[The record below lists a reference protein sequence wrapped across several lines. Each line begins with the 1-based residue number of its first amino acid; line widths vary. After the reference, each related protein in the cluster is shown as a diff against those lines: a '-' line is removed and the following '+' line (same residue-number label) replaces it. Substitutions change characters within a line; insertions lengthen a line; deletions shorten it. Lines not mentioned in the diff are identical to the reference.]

1 MAGLERLFG
10 GSLPGGLDEDVD
22 PTALTAQAPDGAR
35 LLDKAASTP
44 LPSETG
50 PKGAGGAREPMS
62 DTDYQAA
69 IDGAISAAENYVD
82 EYLTPDRERAAD
94 YYNGEPFGDEEM
106 GKSDIVITEVRD
118 SILSTLPDLMRVF
131 SGSTN
136 AVEFASLGG
145 ADPDVADQQTD
156 YINHIFN
163 VDNPGFRIT
172 MNVFKDALRGRLGI
186 VTWWHEDREIVSEQ
200 EFSDIPQ
207 DALVLLQDEAQSAS
221 DNSTAITFKVEI
233 DQSKTRQDQDADGSP
248 MTFVSGV
255 VKRHFIQKRF
265 RVRALPPEEFI
276 FTPATSDE
284 LEDFYM
290 VGTRSITTYSRL
302 IEQGYDRAKIEALM
316 DDAGVGMS
324 GGRGSG
330 AGSLETNAER
340 VARDPAV
347 TERIFDAGFDAV
359 SAPSREVKVNTSY
372 ILIDRD
378 NDGIAE
384 RRKIVTVGDR
394 NAVIRDE
401 VYGNDKLLPYG
412 LYCPDPEPHTPIG
425 QSLADQTMDLQEIK
439 SQLVRRALDSLDQS
453 INSRLVVVEGQ
464 TNLDDV
470 LNSENGA
477 VIRTKVQGA
486 VQQLQT
492 QFQGAA
498 VLPVLSYFDEVRTRR
513 TGQSTNPTGLDA
525 DVLQS
530 TTKSAADAMVE
541 GAAARS
547 EMIARIFAETGHS
560 RLFRGLLQLVCAHQD
575 YKRTLRL
582 RGTVKTVDPRAWTAD
597 VDLQVNVGVGRGKQA
612 QRIQSLMTIAQ
623 KQEETYKQYGPGNP
637 FVSFDQISYTMGA
650 VIREMGFSDPSKF
663 FTQIDKATAQK
674 IAQQLASV
682 PKAPTPEELLLQA
695 EREKLGTDAALKR
708 EKMRL
713 EEIIALLTN
722 SREREKNEQTF
733 VVAAASAAAQY
744 GAQVDQGALDREQA
758 EHSMIDQAVQTELA
772 IAAGAG
778 GAVQGAGGAPVP
790 GQGQPPAA
798 GGAPG
803 APTPPQAAPQA
814 PANPAPAPDVPPA
827 GGGMSPIPGGQS

>member
-1 MAGLERLFG
+1 MAGLERLFAG
-10 GSLPGGLDEDVD
+10 GLPGGLDEDVD
-22 PTALTAQAPDGAR
+22 PTALTAQAADGAR
-35 LLDKAASTP
+35 LIDKAPVAPESTA
-44 LPSETG
+44 
-50 PKGAGGAREPMS
+50 KGARELMT
-62 DTDYQAA
+62 DDDYQAA
-69 IDGAISAAENYVD
+69 INGAISAAENYVD
-82 EYLTPDRERAAD
+82 EYLTPDRELAAD
-94 YYNGEPFGDEEM
+94 YYNGEPFGDEET

-131 SGSTN
+131 CGSTN
-136 AVEFASLGG
+136 AVEFATLGG

-200 EFSDIPQ
+200 AFSDIPQ
-207 DALVLLQDEAQSAS
+207 DALVLLEDEAKSQS
-221 DNSTAITFKVEI
+221 DNSTAISYKVEV
-233 DQSKTRQDQDADGSP
+233 DDTKTRQDQDADGSP

-255 VKRHFIQKRF
+255 VRRHFIQKRF
-265 RVRALPPEEFI
+265 RVRAMPPEEFI
-276 FTPATSDE
+276 FTPASSDE

-302 IEQGYDRAKIEALM
+302 IEQGYDRDKIEALM
-316 DDAGVGMS
+316 DDAGVGPS

-330 AGSLETNAER
+330 SGSLETNAER

-347 TERIFDAGFDAV
+347 TERIFDAGFDSV

-394 NAVIRDE
+394 NAIILDE

-525 DVLQS
+525 DALQS

-547 EMIARIFAETGHS
+547 ELIARIFAETGHS

-582 RGTVKTVDPRAWTAD
+582 RGTVKTVDPRSWSAD
-597 VDLQVNVGVGRGKQA
+597 VDLQVNVGVGRGKQM
-612 QRIQSLMTIAQ
+612 QRVSSLMTILA
-623 KQEETYKQYGPGNP
+623 KQQETFKEMGPGNP
-637 FVSFDQISYTMGA
+637 IVGFDHISYTTA
-650 VIREMGFSDPSKF
+650 AIIREMGFSDPSKF
-663 FTQIDKATAQK
+663 FVQVDKAKAAE
-674 IAQQLASV
+674 IAQALASV

-708 EKMRL
+708 EDLSLKER
-713 EEIIALLTN
+713 IAILQN
-722 SREREKNEQTF
+722 SREREKNQQVF
-733 VVAAASAAAQY
+733 LVAAATAAAQY
-744 GAQVDQGALDREQA
+744 GAVVDQNALAREQA
-758 EHSMIDQAVQTELA
+758 EHEMIDRAVQTELA
-772 IAAGAG
+772 IASGVTGADATG
-778 GAVQGAGGAPVP
+778 GPVP
-790 GQGQPPAA
+790 GQGAPV
-798 GGAPG
+798 GGAP
-803 APTPPQAAPQA
+803 AAQPLTPPQAAPQA
-814 PANPAPAPDVPPA
+814 PDSPAPAPDAPSA
-827 GGGMSPIPGGQS
+827 GGGMSPNPGGQS